1 MSISNNNFLRVKR
14 EFSNTYK
21 SKAMISMMEEQG
33 WIYRGKTQNDKVLYE
48 YIGY

>member
-1 MSISNNNFLRVKR
+1 MSISNNNFVRVKR

>member
-1 MSISNNNFLRVKR
+1 MSTTKNLVRVKR
-14 EFSNTYK
+14 EFSDTYK

-33 WIYRGKTQNDKVLYE
+33 WIYRGNTENNKVLYE